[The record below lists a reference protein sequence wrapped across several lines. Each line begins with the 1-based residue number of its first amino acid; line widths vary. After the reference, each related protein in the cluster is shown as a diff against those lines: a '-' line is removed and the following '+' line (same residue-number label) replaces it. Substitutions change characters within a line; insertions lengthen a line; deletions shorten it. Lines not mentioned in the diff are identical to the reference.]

1 MLSLND
7 PLWQGLEGGYRT
19 RYDASTALRRLER
32 EPSNSEVW
40 DELFQ
45 ELHHQGD
52 VGVASY
58 AAVPHLV
65 RICVTNNYVHW
76 HTFGLVGI
84 IESERHRARNPTLPN
99 WLETDYHEA
108 IRELFRFGFAHVANP
123 DNEGRIAFL
132 SITAFALNLP
142 LHGQM
147 LLDLLHKS
155 NNASFRPKRS

>member
-84 IESERHRARNPTLPN
+84 IESERHQTRNPTLPD
-99 WLETDYHEA
+99 WFETAYHEA
-108 IRELFRFGFAHVANP
+108 IRELFRFGFAHVANL

-142 LHGQM
+142 LRGQM
-147 LLDLLHKS
+147 LLHYSDDEISDILDT
-155 NNASFRPKRS
+155 F